1 LGTAYVHGF
10 KWALAHI
17 DFIFEMDADFSHNQN
32 DLEKLYNACY
42 LGDLAVGSR
51 YVTGSKCGQLAI
63 ESCVVVVFC
72 ISICK
77 IHHWYEDTR
86 CQQDLFVIKKS
97 IRGNQF
103 RYNTICG
110 LCVSN

>member
-1 LGTAYVHGF
+1 LFLEKRTKKSGLGTAYVHGF

-77 IHHWYEDTR
+77 FITGMKIHDASRIY
-86 CQQDLFVIKKS
+86 L
-97 IRGNQF
+97 
-103 RYNTICG
+103 
-110 LCVSN
+110 L